1 MSTRLALA
9 ALLLAPLA
17 AQAQTAAAPLAAA
30 VPPTAEEMVNGMEAS
45 GGGARPGLRRS
56 GAKGVCAAGEWVST
70 GAGARLSTAAN
81 LRAGVRLPVVAR
93 FAVTGGNPAT
103 PDTAPG
109 GRGLSFS
116 MEAPGGEPH
125 EFVLLNAPVFGS
137 GSLQSFI
144 DGTRAR
150 TPDPATGRVNAEA
163 LAAAVASH
171 PDWAAQPAWYA
182 ANPPPASFA
191 TSPFFGVNS
200 FVFAAPDGTRRHL
213 RWTFEPVAGR
223 VALTPE
229 ERQSRGP
236 NFLQDE
242 LRTRVAQAPAE
253 WRVLL
258 VIPQAGDPLLD
269 ATKAWPADR
278 ETVEVARLRI
288 TSVSAGGTPVV
299 AGAPAPGPC
308 EPVMFNPL
316 LLPAGIEPSDDPI
329 LLARAETYA
338 ISLSRRLQ

>member
-1 MSTRLALA
+1 MTHRLAPGLALA
-9 ALLLAPLA
+9 TLLLAPGAL
-17 AQAQTAAAPLAAA
+17 AQTAAQ
-30 VPPTAEEMVNGMEAS
+30 PPTAEEMVNGMESS

-70 GAGARLSTAAN
+70 GAGARLSTASN
-81 LRAGVRLPVVAR
+81 LREGVRIPVMAR

-103 PDTAPG
+103 PDTAPV
-109 GRGLSFS
+109 GRGLSLS

-137 GSLQSFI
+137 ATLQSFM

-163 LAAAVASH
+163 LAAATAAH
-171 PDWAAQPAWYA
+171 PDWAAQPAWFA
-182 ANPPPASFA
+182 SNPPPASFA

-200 FVFAAPDGTRRHL
+200 FVFTAPDGTRRHL

-223 VALTPE
+223 VGLTPQ

-236 NFLQDE
+236 NFLHDE
-242 LRTRVAQAPAE
+242 LRARVAQAPAE

-258 VIPQAGDPLLD
+258 VIPQPGDPLLD

-288 TSVSAGGTPVV
+288 TSVSAGGTPVTP
-299 AGAPAPGPC
+299 GAPPPGPC

-329 LLARAETYA
+329 LLVRAETYA